1 MTKGLLKGLE
11 IVFLLHF
18 VLGLI
23 IGFIF
28 LFFPEFY
35 CDLFDFEITDHGAF
49 RIIGAASLALGGSS
63 LLAYRS
69 KDWEKAKLFVQMELI
84 WLISAIVAMVWW
96 LVDSG
101 PIAGWWIF
109 GMFAAFMIAFI
120 YFYILQ
126 EK

>member
-1 MTKGLLKGLE
+1 MAKELLKGLK
-11 IVFLLHF
+11 IVLLVHF
-18 VLGLI
+18 ALGII

-28 LFFPEFY
+28 LFTPEFY

-49 RIIGAASLALGGSS
+49 RLIGAASLALGGSS
-63 LLAYRS
+63 FLAYRS
-69 KDWEKAKLFVQMELI
+69 KDWEKLKLIIQMEFI
-84 WLISAIVAMVWW
+84 WLISAIVAMIWW

-109 GMFAAFMIAFI
+109 GMFATFLFAFI